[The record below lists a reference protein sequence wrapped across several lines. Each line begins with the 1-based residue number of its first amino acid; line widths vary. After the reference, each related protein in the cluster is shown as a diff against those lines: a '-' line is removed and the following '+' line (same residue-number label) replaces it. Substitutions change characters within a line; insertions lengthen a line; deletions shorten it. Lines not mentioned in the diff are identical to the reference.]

1 MHNINE
7 IRCIKYSCYDSRN
20 AGSQMLAAG
29 REKEGDMKRKMFFFE
44 RLMYVDGQTPINC
57 IITARIHGNIAA
69 DDLQLALKK
78 VQLKHPLLRANVVE
92 EGSQVYF
99 SFSENPLKIPV
110 RVVQRNS
117 DEDWRN
123 VTATEWKTPFN
134 MNEGPMVRMVWIK
147 SEGVSELMLIG
158 HHCICD
164 GTSLITI
171 FREILQV
178 VDQPDVRLTP
188 YPPFQSLQ
196 DLFPQEVLSDLKMAL
211 LVKVKAALLRLF
223 ALTVKAVYATPPGE
237 HYLIY
242 WQAGSKESAALL
254 HRCKAEGTT
263 PYAAMCV
270 AFLLAFRQVNSARFK
285 NKIMCPVDIRRFISS
300 IRADVMFNYAP
311 PIPLSIDPR
320 AGFWDSARKLKQSMS
335 EKIGRL
341 NAYEHL
347 MAAEELQ
354 TSIPKVISFLRKSK
368 GSYDFAFS
376 NVGKLDMPDT
386 YQALRVER
394 LLGVTVAVPWR
405 NATTLIT
412 THFRGHTDIALV
424 SNDGFLPYA
433 EAVAIKET
441 AVNLLLKAATVPEV
455 VEPPMA
461 ANY

>member
-1 MHNINE
+1 
-7 IRCIKYSCYDSRN
+7 
-20 AGSQMLAAG
+20 
-29 REKEGDMKRKMFFFE
+29 
-44 RLMYVDGQTPINC
+44 
-57 IITARIHGNIAA
+57 
-69 DDLQLALKK
+69 
-78 VQLKHPLLRANVVE
+78 VVE
-92 EGSQVYF
+92 EGGQVYF
-99 SFSENPLKIPV
+99 AFSDNPLKIPV
-110 RVVQRNS
+110 RVVERNS
-117 DEDWRN
+117 DDDWTN
-123 VTATEWKTPFN
+123 ETATEWKTPFN
-134 MNEGPMVRMVWIK
+134 MSEGPMVRMVWIK

-178 VDQPDVRLTP
+178 VDQPDAQLTP

-223 ALTVKAVYATPPGE
+223 ALTVRAVSTAPAGE

-242 WQAGSKESAALL
+242 WRAGAKESAALVN
-254 HRCKAEGTT
+254 RCKGEGTT

-285 NKIMCPVDIRRFISS
+285 NRIMCPVDIRRFISN

-311 PIPLSIDPR
+311 PIPLRIDSRIDPR
-320 AGFWDSARKLKQSMS
+320 TEFWDLARGLKQSMS
-335 EKIGRL
+335 EQIGRL

-347 MAAEELQ
+347 MVAEELQ
-354 TSIPKVISFLRKSK
+354 TSIPKVFSFLRRSK
-368 GSYDFAFS
+368 GRHDFAFS
-376 NVGKLDMPDT
+376 NVGRLDMPDN
-386 YQALRVER
+386 YRGFRVDG

-412 THFRGHTDIALV
+412 AHFRGHTDIAFV

-441 AVNLLLKAATVPEV
+441 AVKLLTKVAAVPEV
-455 VEPPMA
+455 VEPRMA